1 MICQC
6 VVINDNKLRL
16 HVEEG
21 SRDLL
26 TGPPVHPPR
35 PWSRFRFGIWFGIRL
50 VVGVQIV
57 RGVNIVVT
65 RRTILV
71 NENARVEWKVVSV
84 PGPFSFYPYNLF
96 TPKYTKN

>member
-1 MICQC
+1 MIC

-26 TGPPVHPPR
+26 TGPPVHPPPFR
-35 PWSRFRFGIWFGIRL
+35 CSELARRRAHHPRAWGRFRVRFGIRL

-57 RGVNIVVT
+57 RSVNIVVT
-65 RRTILV
+65 RRTMV
-71 NENARVEWKVVSV
+71 AEQNFSA
-84 PGPFSFYPYNLF
+84 GPP
-96 TPKYTKN
+96 